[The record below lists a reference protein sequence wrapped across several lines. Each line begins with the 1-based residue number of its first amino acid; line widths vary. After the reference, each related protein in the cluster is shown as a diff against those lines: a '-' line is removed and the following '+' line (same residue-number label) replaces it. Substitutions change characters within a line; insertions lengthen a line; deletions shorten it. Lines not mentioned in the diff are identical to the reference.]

1 MDIKRNDAQARLA
14 ASVEYAGLVYI
25 SGQVPNDLT
34 ADITAQTEEV
44 LAKID
49 ALLAAS
55 QSDKTRILSAQIW
68 IKDIKRDFAAFN
80 AAWEAWMPLGH
91 SPARAAVEAN
101 MAREDVLVEVMV
113 TAAQAK

>member
-1 MDIKRNDAQARLA
+1 MSIKRNTPKPRLA
-14 ASVEYAGLVYI
+14 DSVEYAGIVYL

-34 ADITAQTEEV
+34 GDIIQQTTEV

-55 QSDKTRILSAQIW
+55 DSDKTRILFAQVW
-68 IKDIKRDFAAFN
+68 IKDMARDFSAFN
-80 AAWEAWMPLGH
+80 AVWEKWMPVES

-101 MAREDVLVEVMV
+101 MARDQVLVEIMV
-113 TAAQAK
+113 TAAKF

>member
-1 MDIKRNDAQARLA
+1 MSIKRNNPKPRLA
-14 ASVEYAGLVYI
+14 DSVEYAGIVYL

-34 ADITAQTEEV
+34 GDIIQQTTEV

-55 QSDKTRILSAQIW
+55 DSDKTRILSAQVW
-68 IKDIKRDFAAFN
+68 IKDMARDFSAFN
-80 AAWEAWMPLGH
+80 AVWEKWMPVES

-101 MAREDVLVEVMV
+101 MARDQVLVEIMV
-113 TAAQAK
+113 TAAKF